1 MGDENENVVPPPAP
15 PAVDY
20 AALFKQQQEA
30 NQAMQQQMQQLFAKN
45 LELMEQQKN
54 NQQSQQQVAQPDIF
68 ANTTPETKELL
79 TAFEKTIQEKFKKEL
94 AATQQTAVQA
104 NLQLALNQIDT
115 NPTLPANLRDR
126 AKQIYHAMTQKG
138 IPFNTDDAVQWT
150 IGEAVKAGTYQPV
163 NRNVPPPPSVINGGS
178 PQPSKNKKIPANID
192 QMHWSEQI
200 VAYEAAGIADE
211 QF

>member
-1 MGDENENVVPPPAP
+1 MGDETENSGQPPAP

-30 NQAMQQQMQQLFAKN
+30 NQAMQQQMQQMLARN
-45 LELMEQQKN
+45 MELMEQMKN
-54 NQQSQQQVAQPDIF
+54 NQQAPQQTNTPDIF
-68 ANTTPETKELL
+68 ANATPETKELL
-79 TAFEKTIQEKFKKEL
+79 TNFEKNLQEKFKAEL
-94 AATQQTAVQA
+94 AKTQQTAVQA
-104 NLQLALNQIDT
+104 NVQLALNQIDT

-126 AKQIYHAMTQKG
+126 AKQIYHAMTSKG

-150 IGEAVKAGTYQPV
+150 IGEAVKAGTFQPV
-163 NRNVPPPPSVINGGS
+163 NRNVPPPPSVITGGS
-178 PQPSKNKKIPANID
+178 PQPVKNKKIPANID

-200 VAYEAAGIADE
+200 QHYEAAGIADE

>member
-54 NQQSQQQVAQPDIF
+54 NQQPQQQTTPDIF
-68 ANTTPETKELL
+68 ANATPETKELL
-79 TAFEKTIQEKFKKEL
+79 TNFKAQIATEFKKEL